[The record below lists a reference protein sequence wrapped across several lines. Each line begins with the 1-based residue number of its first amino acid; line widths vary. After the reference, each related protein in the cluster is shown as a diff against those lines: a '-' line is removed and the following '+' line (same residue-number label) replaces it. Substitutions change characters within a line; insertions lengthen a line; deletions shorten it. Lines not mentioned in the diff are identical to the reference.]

1 MTIQA
6 LNIIAPLAT
15 AAGITT
21 AKQLGQFAR
30 THQAGDSLA
39 LVVALTNTRKGGTI
53 KASNKRG

>member
-6 LNIIAPLAT
+6 LNRIAPLAT

-30 THQAGDSLA
+30 QHQAGDALA
-39 LVVALTNTRKGGTI
+39 LVVALTNTRKGDKI
-53 KASNKRG
+53 KASTKRG